1 MIIDKLENWEQYHF
15 GPGWKSAFDFLMSLT
30 PDAEEQKYEIQ
41 GDEIFAQVMSYET
54 RTPDTAVLET
64 HRKYIDIQTVLVG
77 GERIE
82 WFSRDGLVVDTPY
95 NESKDAEFYKR
106 ACPGTAHVVISP
118 GTFVMFF
125 PHDAHMPSLM
135 VEEKPELVKKVV
147 LKVRVDL
154 LTPPSSSC

>member
-1 MIIDKLENWEQYHF
+1 MIIDKLENWKQYHF
-15 GPGWKSAFDFLMSLT
+15 GPGWKRAFDFLISLV
-30 PDAEEQKYEIQ
+30 PDAEEKKYYIQ

-54 RTPDTAVLET
+54 RTPETAVLET
-64 HRKYIDIQTVLVG
+64 HQKYIDIQTVLIG

-82 WFSRDGLVVDTPY
+82 WFPREGLVVDTPY

-106 ACPGTAHVVISP
+106 ICPGTAHVDISP

-135 VEEKPELVKKVV
+135 IEKNLELVKKVV
-147 LKVRVDL
+147 VKIKVEL
-154 LTPPSSSC
+154 LIL